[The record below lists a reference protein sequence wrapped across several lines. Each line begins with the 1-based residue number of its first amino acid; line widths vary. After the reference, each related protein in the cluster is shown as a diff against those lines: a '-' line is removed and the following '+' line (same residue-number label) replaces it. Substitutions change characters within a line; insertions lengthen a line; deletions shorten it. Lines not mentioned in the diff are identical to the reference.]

1 MKKEGNHKRAQ
12 RVQKGVKAESYK
24 KGTKSVSELKKERR
38 KGQKRKRK
46 TAKKKVSKIRVV
58 VVGAPK
64 SIKKYKKKTKIL
76 SGFSPLKLKPNQSET
91 TDDSDKSEQKAAASN
106 KREREREDG
115 TAA

>member
-1 MKKEGNHKRAQ
+1 MGH
-12 RVQKGVKAESYK
+12 
-24 KGTKSVSELKKERR
+24 
-38 KGQKRKRK
+38 KRKRK

-64 SIKKYKKKTKIL
+64 SIKNFQKQKTKIL
-76 SGFSPLKLKPNQSET
+76 SGFSPLKLKRDD
-91 TDDSDKSEQKAAASN
+91 DDSDKSEQKAAASN